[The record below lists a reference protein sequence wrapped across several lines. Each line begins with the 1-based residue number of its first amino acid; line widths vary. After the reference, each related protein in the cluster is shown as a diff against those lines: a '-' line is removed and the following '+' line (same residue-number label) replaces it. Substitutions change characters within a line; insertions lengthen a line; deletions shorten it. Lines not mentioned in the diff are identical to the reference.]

1 MNKKSIAETTLVI
14 ISLIV
19 VIFTNNGCS
28 LQPLAWTP
36 PVRPDLAGKLA
47 ENELLSATEW
57 IHLDGW
63 YGPEDIAFD
72 HQGNLYAG
80 VHVGKTDFSD
90 GRIIKI
96 DTKGN
101 ICEFANTGSWVIGLQ
116 FDEDENLID
125 CDPSRGL
132 ISVNRNGEITIL
144 ASEDKNGNQFLL
156 PNDVDIASNG
166 MIYFSNTSSKVPF
179 GRLSAL
185 KILLETRPD
194 GGLYSYNPKTKEV
207 KALIEGSF
215 FANGVAVSQNDDF
228 VLLVEL
234 AKYRIL
240 RHWLKGVKKGQTD
253 VFIDNLPGL
262 PNGISRRKDGGFWL
276 GFTTRRIDLLD
287 KIHPKPF
294 LKKLVYA
301 LPLWM
306 QPELEA
312 FGMIMRLSESG
323 EILKTYYDT
332 SGKYVSEASSVEEH
346 KGYIFI
352 GGDITDHVGRYKLE
366 RD

>member
-1 MNKKSIAETTLVI
+1 MYKKSIAKAVFVI
-14 ISLIV
+14 IVLIV
-19 VIFTNNGCS
+19 VILTINGCS
-28 LQPLAWTP
+28 LQPLAWKP
-36 PVRPDLAGKLA
+36 PVKPDLTGKLS

-72 HQGNLYAG
+72 NQGNLYTG
-80 VHVGKTDFSD
+80 VHVGKMDFSD

-101 ICEFANTGSWVIGLQ
+101 ISEFANTGSWVIGLQ
-116 FDEDENLID
+116 FDENENLIA

-132 ISVNRNGEITIL
+132 ISVNRNGVITIL
-144 ASEDKNGNQFLL
+144 ASEDENGNHFLL
-156 PNDVDIASNG
+156 PNDVDIASNSI
-166 MIYFSNTSSKVPF
+166 IYFSNTSSKVPF
-179 GRLSAL
+179 GRIGVL
-185 KILLETRPD
+185 KIVLEMRPD

-207 KALIEGSF
+207 KTLIDGSF

-234 AKYRIL
+234 TKYRIL
-240 RHWLKGVKKGQTD
+240 RHWLKGAKKGQTD
-253 VFIDNLPGL
+253 IFIDNLPGL
-262 PNGISRRKDGGFWL
+262 PNGISRRKDGSFWL
-276 GFTTRRIDLLD
+276 GFTTRRDDLLD

-306 QPELEA
+306 QPEIEA
-312 FGMIMRLSESG
+312 FGMIMHLSEKG

-332 SGKYVSEASSVEEH
+332 SGKYVSEASSIEEH
-346 KGYIFI
+346 NGYIYI
-352 GGDITDHVGRYKLE
+352 GGDMTDHIGKYKLE
-366 RD
+366 SD